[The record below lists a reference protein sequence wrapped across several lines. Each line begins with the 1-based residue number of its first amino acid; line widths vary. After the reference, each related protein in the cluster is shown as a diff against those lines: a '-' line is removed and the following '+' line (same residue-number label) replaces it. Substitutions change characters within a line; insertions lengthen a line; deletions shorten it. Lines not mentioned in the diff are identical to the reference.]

1 MVWNI
6 EGRKIKLKNKSIIK
20 KINQNKNDIIQR
32 NNYKK
37 KNNLELLLDE
47 WMDLGF

>member
-20 KINQNKNDIIQR
+20 KTNKKRHGTIQQNNH
-32 NNYKK
+32 KK
-37 KNNLELLLDE
+37 QNNLELQLDE
-47 WMDLGF
+47 WMDLEF

>member
-20 KINQNKNDIIQR
+20 KINQNKNDIIQQ
-32 NNYKK
+32 NKYKEQ
-37 KNNLELLLDE
+37 NLELPLDE
-47 WMDLGF
+47 